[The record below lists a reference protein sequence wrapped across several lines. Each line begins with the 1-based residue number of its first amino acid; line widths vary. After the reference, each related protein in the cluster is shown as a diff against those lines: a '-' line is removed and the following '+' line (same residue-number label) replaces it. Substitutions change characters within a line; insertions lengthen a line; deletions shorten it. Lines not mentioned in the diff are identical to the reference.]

1 MNPTSEPAA
10 NADLTV
16 ADLELAQGYLAE
28 TAKGV
33 AQAINDLN
41 EEQWAWKPSPDR
53 WSIAEILEHLA
64 LLEESFE
71 SSIMPR
77 LREAAPADSG
87 RDIASGDA
95 RVRTLVPDRQA
106 GGSRKAPR
114 HITPTGAWGPEE
126 SLDRYRRGRS
136 RTAEFLQTSRSELRA
151 RVMEH
156 PGLGPLDGYQWILF
170 LAAHTVRHTRQIL
183 ELKAEPGFP
192 AWGPGYFAGP
202 SETTEFSVER

>member
-1 MNPTSEPAA
+1 MNPTTDPAA
-10 NADLTV
+10 QADLTV
-16 ADLELAQGYLAE
+16 ADLELAHGYLAE

-33 AQAINDLN
+33 SQAIQDLN
-41 EEQWAWKPSPDR
+41 EEQWTWKPSPDR

-71 SSIMPR
+71 RSIVPR
-77 LREAAPADSG
+77 LREAAPAASG
-87 RDIASGDA
+87 RNVAKGDA
-95 RVRTLVPDRQA
+95 RVRTLVPDRSA
-106 GGSRKAPR
+106 GGSVKSPP
-114 HITPTGAWGPEE
+114 HITPTGAWAPAE
-126 SLDRYRRGRS
+126 SLDRYRRGRG
-136 RTAEFLQTSRSELRA
+136 RTAEFLQSSKDELRT

-170 LAAHTVRHTRQIL
+170 LAAHSVRHTRQIL
-183 ELKAEPGFP
+183 ELKADPGFP